1 MARQPSDKITAPKD
15 FSPRGL
21 ATLIGSL
28 PVADHAKGLE
38 LINRYTPEIPLWP
51 QLPGNPKE
59 GMLVQFM
66 EGMIGLI
73 EGERTYFDTSG
84 DFDEKLLP
92 FFEEFLAVDG
102 DPEALMNSRFAISR
116 ERAGGLYLLR
126 DKANSSGRAE
136 AVKGQI
142 TGPFTTLTG
151 LQDQDK
157 RLGYYNPS
165 LREMIVQG
173 LAMKGAWQVN
183 FLKQTGLPVL
193 IFIDEPALAGLGSSS
208 FITISQEDIAQ
219 DLNQVAAAIRGAGGL
234 AGVHVCANTEW
245 NLLLNGDID
254 IISFDAYNFFDRF
267 ITCRDGIHSYLER
280 GGIIAWGIVP
290 TAEEEQILAETS
302 ESLVARW
309 EKQAAELGTDRWDLA
324 AILAQ
329 SLITPSCGTGSL
341 APQLA
346 EKVLALTS
354 EVSAT
359 LRHRHLPGPRR

>member
-1 MARQPSDKITAPKD
+1 M
-15 FSPRGL
+15 

-28 PVADHAKGLE
+28 PVASHRLGLE
-38 LINRYTPEIPLWP
+38 LINRYTPAIPLWP
-51 QLPGNPKE
+51 QLPSNPKE

-66 EGMIGLI
+66 EGMIGLV

-84 DFDEKLLP
+84 DFDEQLLP
-92 FFEEFLAVDG
+92 FFEEFLTVAE
-102 DPEALMNSRFAISR
+102 DPATLRDSRFAVSR

-126 DKANSSGRAE
+126 DEANASGRAV

-142 TGPFTTLTG
+142 TGPFTVLTG

-165 LREMIVQG
+165 LREMVVQG
-173 LAMKGAWQVN
+173 LALKGAWQVGL
-183 FLKQTGLPVL
+183 LKETGLPVL
-193 IFIDEPALAGLGSSS
+193 IFIDEPALAGVGSSA
-208 FITISQEDIAQ
+208 FITISQADIAQ
-219 DLNQVAAAIRGAGGL
+219 DLRQMTDAIQGAGGL

-245 NLLLNGDID
+245 NLLLTSKVD

-267 ITCRDGIHSYLER
+267 ITCRDQIHAYLGR

-290 TAEEEQILAETS
+290 TSENDQIVAETGA
-302 ESLVARW
+302 SLVAKW
-309 EKQAAELGTDRWDLA
+309 EAQAAQLSSERWSLPA
-324 AILAQ
+324 LLEQ

-341 APQLA
+341 SPELA

-359 LRHRHLPGPRR
+359 LRRKYLGAIGE

>member
-1 MARQPSDKITAPKD
+1 MTRQPSDGTAPEN

-28 PVADHAKGLE
+28 PVADHARGLE

-51 QLPGNPKE
+51 QLPGNPRE

-66 EGMIGLI
+66 EGMVGLI
-73 EGERTYFDTSG
+73 EGERTYFDTGG

-92 FFEEFLAVDG
+92 FFEEFLAVTDN
-102 DPEALMNSRFAISR
+102 PETLMNSRFAISR
-116 ERAGGLYLLR
+116 ERAGGLYLL
-126 DKANSSGRAE
+126 KSEVAASGRAE

-151 LQDQDK
+151 LQDQDQ
-157 RLGYYNPS
+157 RLSYYNPA

-183 FLKQTGLPVL
+183 FLKETGLPVL
-193 IFIDEPALAGLGSSS
+193 VFIDEPALAGLGSSS
-208 FITISQEDIAQ
+208 LITISQEDLAA
-219 DLNQVAAAIRGAGGL
+219 DLNQVTGAIRGAGGL

-245 NLLLNGDID
+245 SLLLTGDID

-267 ITCRDGIHSYLER
+267 ITCRDQIHAYLER

-290 TAEEEQILAETS
+290 TSEEDKIAGETTA
-302 ESLVARW
+302 SLVARW
-309 EKQAAELGTDRWDLA
+309 EEQAAQLATERWTLA
-324 AILAQ
+324 AILER

-341 APQLA
+341 APELA
-346 EKVLALTS
+346 EKVLRLTS
-354 EVSAT
+354 EISAV
-359 LRHRHLPGPRR
+359 LRRKYLS

>member
-1 MARQPSDKITAPKD
+1 MTQQASAQPSPDKTASEK

-28 PVADHAKGLE
+28 PVPDHAKGLE
-38 LINRYTPEIPLWP
+38 MINRYTPEIPLWP
-51 QLPGNPKE
+51 QLPGNPRE

-66 EGMIGLI
+66 EGMIGLV
-73 EGERTYFDTSG
+73 ESERTYFDTTG

-92 FFEEFLAVDG
+92 FFEEFLAVSE
-102 DPEALMNSRFAISR
+102 DPDALMSSRFAISR
-116 ERAGGLYLLR
+116 ERAGGLYLLK
-126 DKANSSGRAE
+126 DTVAASTRAE

-151 LQDQDK
+151 LQDQDQ
-157 RLGYYNPS
+157 RLSYYNPS

-208 FITISQEDIAQ
+208 FITISQEDIAE
-219 DLNQVAAAIRGAGGL
+219 DLNQVAGAIRGAGGL

-245 NLLLNGDID
+245 NLLLTGNID

-267 ITCRDGIHSYLER
+267 ITCRSQIHSYLER
-280 GGIIAWGIVP
+280 GGILAWGIVP
-290 TAEEEQILAETS
+290 TSEEDKIAAEST
-302 ESLVARW
+302 ESLTARW
-309 EKQAAELGTDRWDLA
+309 EAQAAELSTGRWTIP
-324 AILAQ
+324 AILEQ

-341 APQLA
+341 APELA
-346 EKVLALTS
+346 EKVLTLTS

-359 LRHRHLPGPRR
+359 LRRKYLS

>member
-1 MARQPSDKITAPKD
+1 MDRQPPNPAKAEE

-28 PVADHAKGLE
+28 PVADHAQGLE
-38 LINRYTPEIPLWP
+38 LITRYTPEIPLWP

-66 EGMIGLI
+66 EGMVGLI
-73 EGERTYFDTSG
+73 EGERTYFDTNG

-92 FFEEFLAVDG
+92 FFEEFLAVSD
-102 DPEALMNSRFAISR
+102 DPIALMNSRFSISR
-116 ERAGGLYLLR
+116 ERAAGLYLL
-126 DKANSSGRAE
+126 KEAAKTSGLAE

-151 LQDQDK
+151 LQDQHQ
-157 RLGYYNPS
+157 RLSYYNPS

-183 FLKQTGLPVL
+183 FLKETGLPVL

-219 DLNQVAAAIRGAGGL
+219 DLNQVAGAIRGAGGL

-245 NLLLNGDID
+245 NLLLTGDID
-254 IISFDAYNFFDRF
+254 IISFDAYTFFDRF
-267 ITCRDGIHSYLER
+267 VTCRDQIHSYLGR

-290 TAEEEQILAETS
+290 TSEEDKIVAETT

-309 EKQAAELGTDRWDLA
+309 EGQAAQLSNDRWPLS
-324 AILAQ
+324 AILER

-341 APQLA
+341 APELA
-346 EKVLALTS
+346 EKVLVLTS
-354 EVSAT
+354 EVSAV
-359 LRHRHLPGPRR
+359 LRDKYLSNTN